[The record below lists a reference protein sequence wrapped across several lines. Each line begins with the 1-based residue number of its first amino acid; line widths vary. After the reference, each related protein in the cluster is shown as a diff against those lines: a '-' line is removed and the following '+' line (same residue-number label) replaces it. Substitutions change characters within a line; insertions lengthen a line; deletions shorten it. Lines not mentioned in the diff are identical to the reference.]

1 LNTSVLDDY
10 TNKSRNIWRTLFE
23 TKYDGFIIKDKE
35 IDVDTRK
42 VFGEDHY
49 DKENAKNFLPSSIIK
64 EDSVVLILDKERFFQ
79 FIGYK
84 EGMFERFKKFI
95 KK

>member
-84 EGMFERFKKFI
+84 EGIIERFKKII
-95 KK
+95 KR